1 MTFTSKC
8 ITIILTTREKVRTG
22 RGEKVKK
29 RRLNTKNIIILY
41 NIITILKYYILKQD
55 ILYYDFK
62 IDFIFL
68 NIVLYLIIKIV
79 ND

>member
-1 MTFTSKC
+1 MK
-8 ITIILTTREKVRTG
+8 KG
-22 RGEKVKK
+22 GEVKKMKK

-68 NIVLYLIIKIV
+68 NIILYFIIKIV